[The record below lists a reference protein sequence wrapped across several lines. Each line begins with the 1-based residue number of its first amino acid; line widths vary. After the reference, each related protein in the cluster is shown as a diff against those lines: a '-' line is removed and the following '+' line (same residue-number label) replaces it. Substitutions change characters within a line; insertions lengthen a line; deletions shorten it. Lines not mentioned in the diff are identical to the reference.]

1 MPITQQLLKSTR
13 RAERETAAAIGALQ
27 IPLKDKILQ
36 LFRDLNDPLLDAD
49 DVHSLLGITDAETAD
64 VKAAITDLV
73 GEMLLESD
81 AKTRRPHDGPETIL
95 YRLRD
100 ESRHRLRLTA
110 EQIKMPDKSIRY
122 HFSCDGRLIRSVA
135 YVARLDALRCEGN
148 QRDEIP
154 DHVGK
159 IAHGITI
166 GTNVPNAVLLVLK
179 EDMVVEEIPDTN
191 QDIPESSIVIRPL
204 QDGWIESYH
213 PLFPEHIVQC
223 WRPVEIDFPY
233 RSAAFDSEKSAQIVD
248 GQQRTAALSLV
259 DIDDKPYVTLS
270 VIAIPTDNDGAR
282 RIFEVANTS
291 VKITTDFRRAL
302 LASTND
308 AQGYQVY
315 EQQVA
320 KAVSTLVLRDEESP
334 FFNIVRHPGVRYERG
349 NTPHIP
355 HNSLFSLVKEMLAA
369 GLGQFCETEKDIC
382 TLIKQSFQKV
392 KDRWP
397 DEWNRRPSE
406 TKLMHGAGLRGIA
419 FLIEQKLS
427 QILTA
432 NQDIE
437 DIADPRLW
445 DGVVQM
451 LDTLKERVIWS
462 TAAMADAN
470 DEVQSWF
477 TENVLTRQ
485 NTPTDIGKLKD
496 ALQARLLINPAGRRR
511 RRGSRRAQS

>member
-1 MPITQQLLKSTR
+1 MPITPQLLKSTR
-13 RAERETAAAIGALQ
+13 REERETAAAIGALS
-27 IPLKDKILQ
+27 ITLNEKVLQ

-49 DVHSLLGITDAETAD
+49 DVHALLGVTDSEVTD
-64 VKAAITDLV
+64 VKVSLSELV
-73 GEMLLESD
+73 AQESLEAD
-81 AKTRRPHDGPETIL
+81 NRTRRPHDGPDTTL

-100 ESRHRLRLTA
+100 ENRRRLRLTA
-110 EQIKMPDKSIRY
+110 EQIKMPDETIRY

-135 YVARLDALRCEGN
+135 YVARLDALRREGN

-154 DHVGK
+154 DHVSK
-159 IAHGITI
+159 IAQGIAS

-179 EDMVVEEIPDTN
+179 EDMVEEEIPNTN

-204 QDGWIESYH
+204 QDGWIESRH
-213 PLFPEHIVQC
+213 PLFSDHIIQC

-233 RSAAFDSEKSAQIVD
+233 RAAAFDSEKSAQIVD

-259 DIDDKPYVTLS
+259 DIDETPYVTLS
-270 VIAIPTDNDGAR
+270 VIAIPTDDDGAR

-302 LASTND
+302 LASTDD
-308 AQGYQVY
+308 AQGYQAY

-334 FFNIVRHPGVRYERG
+334 FYKIVRHPGVRYERG

-369 GLGQFCETEKDIC
+369 GLGQFCETEEEIC
-382 TLIKQSFQKV
+382 TLIKRSFLKV
-392 KDRWP
+392 KEKWP
-397 DEWNRRPSE
+397 DEWNRKPSE

-432 NQDIE
+432 NE
-437 DIADPRLW
+437 DIVNVSDERLW
-445 DGVVQM
+445 VGVSEM

-462 TAAMADAN
+462 TSAMAGAN
-470 DEVQSWF
+470 EEVQRWF
-477 TENVLTRQ
+477 TENVLSRQ
-485 NTPTDIGKLKD
+485 NTPTDIAKIKD
-496 ALQARLLINPAGRRR
+496 SLQARLLINPSGRRH
-511 RRGSRRAQS
+511 RRGGRRS